1 LGVVYVT
8 SLENRMG
15 KTAVCAALGRHL
27 LDDGKKVGFFKPV
40 VIGSGTAQGADTDV
54 AFMKRVL
61 ALDDPAE
68 SLCPVFRDVGRIKE
82 AFTKISGNKDVVVV
96 EGVDGQSPA
105 SYEIVKALDA
115 RVIIVDAYSPGI
127 PEEQLL
133 TACKFFGEYLLGV
146 VINKVPASQLER
158 VRGEASSSL
167 GNTGVNILGVVP
179 EDRALF
185 TLTVG
190 EIAGH
195 IQGEILNNAEKSSE
209 LVEGIMLGALC
220 VDPGPIYF
228 GRKANKVAVLRDER
242 PDMQMAALE
251 TSTRAL
257 VISGSTAPIP
267 SVLTRA
273 QAKGV
278 PIITTGEDVVAIATS
293 IEEAL
298 GTTRFNQENKLPRL
312 AEIMEQNFNFG
323 AVYQGLEPK
332 S

>member
-27 LDDGKKVGFFKPV
+27 LDDGKKVGFFKPLV
-40 VIGSGTAQGADTDV
+40 ATTRSAQATDSDA
-54 AFMKRVL
+54 AFMKQVL
-61 ALDDPAE
+61 ALQEPVE

-115 RVIIVDAYSPGI
+115 RVIIVDAYSPDI
-127 PEEQLL
+127 PKEQLL

-158 VRGEASSSL
+158 VRNEASSSL
-167 GNTGVNILGVVP
+167 GKTGIDILGLVP

-195 IQGEILNNAEKSSE
+195 IRGEILNNTEKSSE

-220 VDPGPIYF
+220 VDPGPMYF